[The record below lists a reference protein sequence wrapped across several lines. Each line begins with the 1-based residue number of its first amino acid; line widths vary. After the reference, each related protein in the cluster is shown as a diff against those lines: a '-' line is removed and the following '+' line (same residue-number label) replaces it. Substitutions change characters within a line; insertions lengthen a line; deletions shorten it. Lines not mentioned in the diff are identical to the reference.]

1 MCDLDFGINPFL
13 DNDQW
18 LLIIEI
24 TQVSVIWYVHSWAM
38 AIKPLR
44 QLVSTLLKVKSSIL
58 KWKYSQTSI
67 VRGGRGYQISK
78 KFPRITEVRVVK
90 RLIKCWHQFTV
101 KVVDYVLQSELR
113 T

>member
-58 KWKYSQTSI
+58 KWK
-67 VRGGRGYQISK
+67 
-78 KFPRITEVRVVK
+78 
-90 RLIKCWHQFTV
+90 
-101 KVVDYVLQSELR
+101 
-113 T
+113 